1 MKRFVITFLF
11 LKIIIIKLLIILIFY
26 FIGII
31 TLFKIVE
38 I

>member
-1 MKRFVITFLF
+1 MKRFVIRFLF
-11 LKIIIIKLLIILIFY
+11 LKIIIIKLLTILIFY

-31 TLFKIVE
+31 TLFKIIE